1 MNVEKI
7 MTSEPACCS
16 RDDDL
21 RRVAGLMVEHDCG
34 EIPVCDDDRKP
45 IGVVTDR
52 DVTCRLVAKGTNP
65 VGMKARDC
73 MSSPVVT
80 VTPGTAIEDASRLM
94 EQYQLRRLPVVDD
107 DGRICGMVAQ
117 ADLAK
122 KAPQQIAIE
131 VVQKVSEPNV
141 MASGAGGIR

>member
-1 MNVEKI
+1 MNIKDI
-7 MTSEPACCS
+7 MTKELACGA

-21 RRVAGLMVEHDCG
+21 RRIAELMVEYDCG
-34 EIPVCDDDRKP
+34 EIPICDDGQKP

-52 DVTCRLVAKGTNP
+52 DITCRLVAKGKNP
-65 VGMKARDC
+65 LVMKAAEC

-80 VTPGTAIEDASRLM
+80 VTPETAVEEASRLM
-94 EQYQLRRLPVVDD
+94 EQYQLRRLPVVDGG
-107 DGRICGMVAQ
+107 GRICGMVAQ

-122 KAPQQIAIE
+122 KGPSQIAME

-141 MASGAGGIR
+141 MASSAGGIR